1 MKQTKKGNGIGI
13 VVAAYNAAV
22 WIGRCLDSVLAAANK
37 VATDSTAADACAKMN
52 TVDVCVVVADDGSTD
67 DTAAIVRRYAA
78 ADGRVRLL
86 QLPHGGQA
94 AARAAAITAL
104 PAWVDGVMIVDA
116 DDTLTRQSL
125 SRMAAYLSADTD
137 MVMANVAKYAGD
149 EKAPSLYMDAGALAI
164 GGVLANAGDKSCDGG
179 KSCDGDKSGAGKSC
193 AHGPVLRLTPAEA
206 LERMLNNDIP
216 NFTHG
221 MVVRRSLFG
230 RIDWDTHPSM
240 TNAEDAMLQ
249 LLLASAATGAVM
261 LLPDVVAYEYRQRPG
276 TLSSMSEVTPE
287 GIARVWRAVSALPS
301 IPRVALV
308 RWGLG
313 LMHLYLIGRGVWM
326 PQDYEPLRDIVR
338 LARHTPLHSR
348 RHRRVLWMLRCPW
361 LRYVVTCR
369 HRRHMRGHA

>member
-1 MKQTKKGNGIGI
+1 MKQKGGNGIGV
-13 VVAAYNAAV
+13 VVAAYNAAA
-22 WIGRCLDSVLAAANK
+22 WLGRCLDSVLAAAD
-37 VATDSTAADACAKMN
+37 VDAAD
-52 TVDVCVVVADDGSTD
+52 VCIVVADDGSTD
-67 DTAAIVRRYAA
+67 GTAAIA
-78 ADGRVRLL
+78 
-86 QLPHGGQA
+86 
-94 AARAAAITAL
+94 AL
-104 PAWVDGVMIVDA
+104 PAQVDRVMIVDA
-116 DDTLTRQSL
+116 DDTIPRQSL
-125 SRMAAYLSADTD
+125 SQMAARLSPDID
-137 MVMANVAKYAGD
+137 MVIANVAKYTA
-149 EKAPSLYMDAGALAI
+149 EANVPTLYMDAEAVAE
-164 GGVLANAGDKSCDGG
+164 G
-179 KSCDGDKSGAGKSC
+179 KSYEKTSS
-193 AHGPVLRLTPAEA
+193 GPVLRLTPAEA

-249 LLLASAATGAVM
+249 LLLASAATGAVV

-276 TLSSMSEVTPE
+276 TLSSMSRVTPE
-287 GIARVWRAVSALPS
+287 GIARVWRAVSAVPS
-301 IPRVALV
+301 MPRAALV

-313 LMHLYLIGRGVWM
+313 VMHLYLIGRGVWI

-369 HRRHMRGHA
+369 HRRHMR

>member
-1 MKQTKKGNGIGI
+1 MKQKGGNGIGV
-13 VVAAYNAAV
+13 VVAAYNAAAWLV
-22 WIGRCLDSVLAAANK
+22 RCLDSVLAAAD
-37 VATDSTAADACAKMN
+37 VDAAD
-52 TVDVCVVVADDGSTD
+52 VCIVVADDGSTD
-67 DTAAIVRRYAA
+67 GTAAIAQRYAET
-78 ADGRVRLL
+78 DGRVQLL
-86 QLPHGGQA
+86 KLTHGGQA
-94 AARAAAITAL
+94 AARAAAIAAL
-104 PAWVDGVMIVDA
+104 PAQVDRVMIVDA
-116 DDTLTRQSL
+116 DDTIPRQSL
-125 SRMAAYLSADTD
+125 SQMAARFLPDID
-137 MVMANVAKYAGD
+137 MVIANVAKYTA
-149 EKAPSLYMDAGALAI
+149 EANVPALYMDAEAVAE
-164 GGVLANAGDKSCDGG
+164 G
-179 KSCDGDKSGAGKSC
+179 KSYEKTSS
-193 AHGPVLRLTPAEA
+193 GPVLRLTPAET

-276 TLSSMSEVTPE
+276 TLSSMSKVTPE
-287 GIARVWRAVSALPS
+287 GIARVWRAVSAVPS
-301 IPRVALV
+301 MPRAALV

-313 LMHLYLIGRGVWM
+313 LMHLYLIGRGVWI

-348 RHRRVLWMLRCPW
+348 RHRRVLWMLRCPL

-369 HRRHMRGHA
+369 HRRHMR

>member
-1 MKQTKKGNGIGI
+1 MKQKEGNGIGV
-13 VVAAYNAAV
+13 VVAAYNAAA
-22 WIGRCLDSVLAAANK
+22 WLGRCLDSVL
-37 VATDSTAADACAKMN
+37 TAADACA
-52 TVDVCVVVADDGSTD
+52 VDVCVVVADDGSTD
-67 DTAAIVRRYAA
+67 DTAAIVRRYALT
-78 ADGRVRLL
+78 DSRVRLL

-94 AARAAAITAL
+94 AARAAAIAAL
-104 PAWVDGVMIVDA
+104 PAQLDRVMIVDA
-116 DDTLTRQSL
+116 DDTIPQQSL
-125 SRMAAYLSADTD
+125 SQMAARLSSDID
-137 MVMANVAKYAGD
+137 MVIANVAKYTA
-149 EKAPSLYMDAGALAI
+149 EANVPTLYMDAEAVAE
-164 GGVLANAGDKSCDGG
+164 G
-179 KSCDGDKSGAGKSC
+179 KSYEKTSS
-193 AHGPVLRLTPAEA
+193 GPVLRLTPAEA

-249 LLLASAATGAVM
+249 LLLASAATGAVV

-276 TLSSMSEVTPE
+276 TLSSMSKVTPE
-287 GIARVWRAVSALPS
+287 GIARVWRTVSAVPS
-301 IPRVALV
+301 MPRAALV

-313 LMHLYLIGRGVWM
+313 LMYLYLIGRGVWT

-361 LRYVVTCR
+361 LRYLVTCR
-369 HRRHMRGHA
+369 HRWHMRRYT

>member
-1 MKQTKKGNGIGI
+1 MKQKGGNGIGV
-13 VVAAYNAAV
+13 VVAAYNAAA
-22 WIGRCLDSVLAAANK
+22 WLGRCLDSVLAAAD
-37 VATDSTAADACAKMN
+37 VDAAD
-52 TVDVCVVVADDGSTD
+52 VCIVVADDGSTD
-67 DTAAIVRRYAA
+67 GTAAIA
-78 ADGRVRLL
+78 
-86 QLPHGGQA
+86 
-94 AARAAAITAL
+94 AL
-104 PAWVDGVMIVDA
+104 PAQVDRVMIVDA
-116 DDTLTRQSL
+116 DDTIPRQSL
-125 SRMAAYLSADTD
+125 SQMAARLSPDID
-137 MVMANVAKYAGD
+137 MVIANVAKYTA
-149 EKAPSLYMDAGALAI
+149 EANAPALYMDAEAVAE
-164 GGVLANAGDKSCDGG
+164 G
-179 KSCDGDKSGAGKSC
+179 KSYEKTSS
-193 AHGPVLRLTPAEA
+193 GPVLRLTPAEA

-249 LLLASAATGAVM
+249 LLLASAATGAVV

-276 TLSSMSEVTPE
+276 TLSSMSRVTPE
-287 GIARVWRAVSALPS
+287 GIARVWRAVSAVPS
-301 IPRVALV
+301 MHRVALV

-313 LMHLYLIGRGVWM
+313 LMHLYLIGRGVWI

-369 HRRHMRGHA
+369 HRRHMR